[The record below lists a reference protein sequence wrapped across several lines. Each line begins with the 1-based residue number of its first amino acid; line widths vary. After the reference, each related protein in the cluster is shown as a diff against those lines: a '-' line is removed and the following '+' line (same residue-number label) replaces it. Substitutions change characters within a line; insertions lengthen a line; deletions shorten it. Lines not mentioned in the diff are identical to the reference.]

1 MLLKLTKEN
10 RCENIIINDK
20 FNRIFNRMLTQLKKL
35 VENSNELTK
44 LRSKVVK
51 EDQI

>member
-10 RCENIIINDK
+10 CCENIIKNDK
-20 FNRIFNRMLTQLKKL
+20 FNRIFNRMLTQLKNL
-35 VENSNELTK
+35 AENSNELTK